1 LGNAS
6 FKKARSNMMA
16 TLLIGAN
23 GRSGRPIADRLSEA
37 KIPFRAMVRDER
49 QKEHFSRLSADV
61 VVADLTK
68 DFSHAFDG
76 VDTVIFT
83 AGSAETEGSES
94 ERLIDRDAIIKAV
107 DYAKQH
113 GVKRF
118 IVISTLLAPAPE
130 RGPEAL
136 GHYVQMKRESDDYLI
151 NSGLNYVVLR
161 PGPLTTE
168 PAAGKIAITDD
179 PSARQPVARE
189 DVATVVMEV
198 LQRGLGNKIIGFTGG
213 DLPVAE
219 ALAKV

>member
-1 LGNAS
+1 
-6 FKKARSNMMA
+6 MMT

-23 GRSGRPIADRLSEA
+23 GRSGWPIASRLADA
-37 KIPFRAMVRDER
+37 KIPFRAMVRGEQ
-49 QKEHFSRLSADV
+49 QKEHFSRLGAEV
-61 VVADLTK
+61 VVADLTR

-76 VDTVIFT
+76 VETVIFT

-107 DYAKQH
+107 DYAKQR
-113 GVKRF
+113 GIKRF

-130 RGPEAL
+130 RGPDAL
-136 GHYVQMKRESDDYLI
+136 RHYAQMKRESDDYLI

-179 PSARQPVARE
+179 PSARKPVARE
-189 DVATVVMEV
+189 DVATVVLEV
-198 LQRGLGNKIIGFTGG
+198 LQGGLDNRTIGFTGG
-213 DLPVAE
+213 DLPIAE
-219 ALAKV
+219 ALKSV